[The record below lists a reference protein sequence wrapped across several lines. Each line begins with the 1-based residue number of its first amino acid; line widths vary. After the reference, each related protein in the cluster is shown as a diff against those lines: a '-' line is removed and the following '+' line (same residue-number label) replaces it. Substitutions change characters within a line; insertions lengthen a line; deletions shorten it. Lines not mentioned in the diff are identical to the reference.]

1 MDPDVADVLLAA
13 HSGLRWLLLALM
25 LGALLVTVR
34 SLRSGGF
41 GMPNRVAMLL
51 FRILITLQWLVGLL
65 VLVTREPFELDER
78 RIEHALTMTLAMGLT
93 HVFGGRR
100 FKRPVAQLLLL
111 VVVLA
116 LVLFTMLRP
125 PLPQDVLPGP
135 GV

>member
-1 MDPDVADVLLAA
+1 MDPDVADVLLEV
-13 HSGLRWLLLALM
+13 HSGLRWLLLALT
-25 LGALLVTVR
+25 LGALLLTVR
-34 SLRSGGF
+34 SLRGRGF

-65 VLVTREPFELDER
+65 VLVTREAVVLG
-78 RIEHALTMTLAMGLT
+78 EHALTMTLAMALT

-100 FKRPVAQLLLL
+100 FKRPLAHLLLL